1 MNDVEYLSI
10 YFLPSVFLSIQIF
23 FQFLL
28 GFVCFDDFENS
39 LYIWIQV
46 YNYHILMP
54 DSDVSV
60 FPLNNVQTHQVVY
73 NEYFRCLYFNLTS
86 KKWLKTKM

>member
-1 MNDVEYLSI
+1 MMLNIFQYIFCPLS
-10 YFLPSVFLSIQIF
+10 YC
-23 FQFLL
+23 QFKSSSNFYWVL
-28 GFVCFDDFENS
+28 CFWMVDFENS

-46 YNYHILMP
+46 YNYHIFMP
-54 DSDVSV
+54 DSNVSV